1 MLAVSL
7 FSPER
12 TETDV
17 WITSHDLDDRDE
29 NLHLLY
35 SDVLPRSVGTCEG
48 WVDEDNFPGIGVGQI
63 ADFVEDVDCEEEE
76 EDLQRFDDAFLDV
89 VGNSCQVG
97 MRRRWV
103 GFQSGCWRF
112 LFIIAQDVRLFPVRF
127 KGEDNENQEFKNN
140 DKTSVFM
147 RTNPPCWVFKAQLNN
162 PPPKKKQNKKNR
174 ENNQISP

>member
-1 MLAVSL
+1 MHTRCLFNVWWVGYCEQLNNSEEAAAFHERPRPMLAVSL

-103 GFQSGCWRF
+103 GF
-112 LFIIAQDVRLFPVRF
+112 
-127 KGEDNENQEFKNN
+127 
-140 DKTSVFM
+140 
-147 RTNPPCWVFKAQLNN
+147 
-162 PPPKKKQNKKNR
+162 
-174 ENNQISP
+174 